1 MAQMGTSFG
10 LAKQPAMGFGRALLT
25 AIVVL
30 AIGAG
35 LVAATSFLATANRG
49 IGVPTADHSYD
60 QIENL
65 RGAANFSVAGDRSY
79 DQIEK
84 HRAGTAA
91 LQLPLSAFPASAR
104 DYRSA
109 SKPEIAP
116 TTAFPLPQSAY
127 PASARDYRS
136 ASKPE
141 IGPTTPSLAD
151 GVRER

>member
-1 MAQMGTSFG
+1 MAYMGTSFG
-10 LAKQPAMGFGRALLT
+10 LAKQPATGFGRALLT

-30 AIGAG
+30 AIAAG
-35 LVAATSFLATANRG
+35 LVAATSFLATTNRG
-49 IGVPTADHSYD
+49 VGVPIAHHAYD
-60 QIENL
+60 QI
-65 RGAANFSVAGDRSY
+65 APT
-79 DQIEK
+79 
-84 HRAGTAA
+84 TAFP
-91 LQLPLSAFPASAR
+91 LPQSAFPASAR

-116 TTAFPLPQSAY
+116 TSAFPLPQSAF